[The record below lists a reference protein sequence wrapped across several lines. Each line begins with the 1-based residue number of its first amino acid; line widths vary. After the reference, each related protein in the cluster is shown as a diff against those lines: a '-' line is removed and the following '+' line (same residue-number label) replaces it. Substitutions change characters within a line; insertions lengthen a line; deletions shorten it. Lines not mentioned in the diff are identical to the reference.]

1 MVFISGKLKDIFV
14 YFKKVPKWMCSEYL
28 MGVNRLL
35 YLISPTNSIVI
46 ITLPLSQLLLLN
58 LFLAAR

>member
-1 MVFISGKLKDIFV
+1 MVFISGKLKDILV

-28 MGVNRLL
+28 TGINGLL
-35 YLISPTNSIVI
+35 YLIFPTKSIV

-58 LFLAAR
+58 LFLAAH